1 MVSCTHNDVKRH
13 KGASSWLN
21 AIPLKEQGLA
31 LNKQEF
37 RDSLRLRYN
46 LPLSDLPNH
55 CACGDRMT
63 VGHALSCKRG
73 GFMAQR
79 HDGSRELLTLHISRI
94 CKNVEVEPRLQ
105 PIDTERFDQ
114 RTTTTS
120 PEARLDIKAGGFWS
134 RGVTAFFYVRVTH
147 VNSRSNQGK
156 PTAMIFKEQEN
167 EKERKY
173 QQRVLDVEMGSFTP
187 LIFGTNG
194 GMGVECQMFLR
205 HLAEELSKKD
215 GEPYAAVIT
224 WLRTRLSF
232 EILRSVH
239 LCVRGSRKPFRSANE
254 VVNDFRISVN
264 AAEVFLN

>member
-1 MVSCTHNDVKRH
+1 MPDLRSEAPRQYAASKSITSLHVESIKEQSTFIATGEQSVDDLKKHQQSMKTTYSKSSMKEIDASLSPHLLRSIEQARD

-37 RDSLRLRYN
+37 RDSLRVRYN

-73 GFMAQR
+73 GFVAQR
-79 HDGSRELLTLHISRI
+79 HDGIRELLTLHISRI

-105 PIDTERFDQ
+105 PIDTERFDL

-134 RGVTAFFYVRVTH
+134 RGVTAFFDVRVTH

-156 PTAMIFKEQEN
+156 PTAMISQGTRER
-167 EKERKY
+167 EKKKISTTSAGRGNGVLYTIGLWYERW
-173 QQRVLDVEMGSFTP
+173 DGS
-187 LIFGTNG
+187 
-194 GMGVECQMFLR
+194 
-205 HLAEELSKKD
+205 
-215 GEPYAAVIT
+215 
-224 WLRTRLSF
+224 
-232 EILRSVH
+232 
-239 LCVRGSRKPFRSANE
+239 
-254 VVNDFRISVN
+254 
-264 AAEVFLN
+264 